1 MPHTIKIKY
10 DSIDVLKFILSFL
23 IIQIHTEFY
32 FIWMKPY
39 VRLAVPIFFI
49 ISAFFFFRRNPGKE
63 QLIGYIKRLSI
74 LYLFW
79 FIVWGL
85 YFVYANRA
93 IVFSSQG
100 FVFILRSLVF
110 GSTFAASWYIAA
122 SIIGTI
128 IVYVLSK
135 LLNDRWLIFITA
147 LIYIT
152 INLLAEL
159 NYKRFM
165 FKKLCILL
173 IFSKLNEIKHLIDK
187 YRMHNLYAIFAKL
200 LNICKQIAGNLV
212 NESGNVPRRGVVPK
226 FSDLEVVALNMASEA
241 VGIDSESLLFA
252 NLQEYRV
259 EIPNLISRR
268 QYNDRRKITSSLCNA
283 IRERMVAKM
292 DGGEDYFCIDSKP
305 IEVCRIARSK
315 RCSMGKKD
323 FSKAPGVG
331 YCASQSMYYYGYK
344 LHAVC
349 GLSGVIHSF
358 DLTKASVHDIHY
370 LKDVKVD
377 YSNCTVIGDR
387 GYISAQ
393 VQLDL
398 FETANIRLEVPYR
411 CNQKEWKPTF
421 PAFAKARKRIE
432 TLFSQLCDQFM
443 IIRNYAKDTDGL
455 FARIIGKI
463 SALTILQY
471 INYKNEKPIGRVK
484 YALF

>member
-1 MPHTIKIKY
+1 MKLSYLFISSVVALGSFT
-10 DSIDVLKFILSFL
+10 SCSDVLDVAPDGTLSM
-23 IIQIHTEFY
+23 E
-32 FIWMKPY
+32 
-39 VRLAVPIFFI
+39 
-49 ISAFFFFRRNPGKE
+49 E
-63 QLIGYIKRLSI
+63 
-74 LYLFW
+74 
-79 FIVWGL
+79 
-85 YFVYANRA
+85 VYADPDKVGA
-93 IVFSSQG
+93 
-100 FVFILRSLVF
+100 
-110 GSTFAASWYIAA
+110 
-122 SIIGTI
+122 
-128 IVYVLSK
+128 
-135 LLNDRWLIFITA
+135 LLNACYNSIPQKGYVYYFFDPLITA
-147 LIYIT
+147 CSDDGWSSEEVQGTAIQGAYSGNASASGHPIRDMHDGHGSSNNAYWSRYWQQIRLCNQFLENIDNAAVHSE
-152 INLLAEL
+152 NLLAEL

-165 FKKLCILL
+165 FKKLCIFL
-173 IFSKLNEIKHLIDK
+173 IFSKLKVAKLLIDQ

-252 NLQEYRV
+252 KLQEYRV

-268 QYNDRRKITSSLCNA
+268 QYNDRRKITSSLCHA
-283 IRERMVAKM
+283 IREKMVSEM
-292 DGGEDYFCIDSKP
+292 DGDEDYFCIDSKP

-323 FSKAPGVG
+323 YKKAPGVG

>member
-1 MPHTIKIKY
+1 MLLSVLFLREVTNKKTIR
-10 DSIDVLKFILSFL
+10 VLLGIIFAITNTVMLGFYL
-23 IIQIHTEFY
+23 IIIRKVAVKYSPVTLQK
-32 FIWMKPY
+32 WMFLFAALFVIPFCIND
-39 VRLAVPIFFI
+39 LQMQSFNP
-49 ISAFFFFRRNPGKE
+49 SAFRLQPLF
-63 QLIGYIKRLSI
+63 QL
-74 LYLFW
+74 
-79 FIVWGL
+79 
-85 YFVYANRA
+85 
-93 IVFSSQG
+93 G
-100 FVFILRSLVF
+100 FVLL
-110 GSTFAASWYIAA
+110 FA
-122 SIIGTI
+122 T
-128 IVYVLSK
+128 VLNN
-135 LLNDRWLIFITA
+135 LL
-147 LIYIT
+147 Y
-152 INLLAEL
+152 LLAEL

-173 IFSKLNEIKHLIDK
+173 IFSKLKVNKLLIDK

-212 NESGNVPRRGVVPK
+212 NESGNVPRRGFVPK

-252 NLQEYRV
+252 KLQEYRV

-283 IRERMVAKM
+283 IRERMVSEM

-471 INYKNEKPIGRVK
+471 INYKNEKPIGRIK

>member
-1 MPHTIKIKY
+1 
-10 DSIDVLKFILSFL
+10 
-23 IIQIHTEFY
+23 
-32 FIWMKPY
+32 
-39 VRLAVPIFFI
+39 
-49 ISAFFFFRRNPGKE
+49 
-63 QLIGYIKRLSI
+63 
-74 LYLFW
+74 
-79 FIVWGL
+79 
-85 YFVYANRA
+85 
-93 IVFSSQG
+93 
-100 FVFILRSLVF
+100 
-110 GSTFAASWYIAA
+110 
-122 SIIGTI
+122 
-128 IVYVLSK
+128 
-135 LLNDRWLIFITA
+135 
-147 LIYIT
+147 
-152 INLLAEL
+152 
-159 NYKRFM
+159 M

-173 IFSKLNEIKHLIDK
+173 IFSKLKVTKLLIDK

-283 IRERMVAKM
+283 IRESMVAKM

-323 FSKAPGVG
+323 FRKAPGVG

-349 GLSGVIHSF
+349 WLSGIIHSF